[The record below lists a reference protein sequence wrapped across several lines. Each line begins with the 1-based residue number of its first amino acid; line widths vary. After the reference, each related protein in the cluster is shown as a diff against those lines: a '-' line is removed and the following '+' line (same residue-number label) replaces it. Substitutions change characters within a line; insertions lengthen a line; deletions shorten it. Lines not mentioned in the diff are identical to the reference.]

1 MRRVRVAVVASLSL
15 FVWLDAA
22 KSDCASP
29 KTDLGVSRV
38 VEIDTSTGGIYGSTT
53 RQTKQPTFLKPKE
66 VVLTFD
72 DGPMPWI
79 TRSILDTLDRYCTK
93 ATFFE
98 VGRMALEH
106 QAVTQE
112 VVARGHTLGTHTMT
126 HPFNLPRMTEKAA
139 ADEIERGF
147 AAVAMAAGVP
157 IAPFFRFP
165 GLSDSAGLI
174 EYMRTR
180 GVAAFTVDVVSND
193 SYIADKSRLISRTLA
208 GIEQHQGGI
217 ILFHD
222 IKSVT
227 AKALPDILTAL
238 KARGYSVVQLRA
250 KSSVQLLPEAVADVT
265 VADGRTRRRR
275 KLPFYASVEPD
286 RAAPTAALRGYM
298 RKKAGTAK
306 QSITNEMRHQRKTQ
320 AAHPRYRTNKSTP

>member
-1 MRRVRVAVVASLSL
+1 MLRARLVVIAFLIL
-15 FVWLDAA
+15 FAFPHGA
-22 KSDCASP
+22 RAECSNP
-29 KTDLGVSRV
+29 KMALGVSRV
-38 VEIDTSTGGIYGSTT
+38 VEIDASTGGIYGSVT

-79 TRSILDTLDRYCTK
+79 TRSILDTLDRHCTK

-112 VVARGHTLGTHTMT
+112 VLARGHTLGTHTMT
-126 HPFNLPRMTEKAA
+126 HPFNLPRMSETAA

-147 AAVAMAAGVP
+147 AAVGLAAGAP

-165 GLSDSAGLI
+165 GLADSSALI
-174 EYMRTR
+174 DYMRTR
-180 GVAAFTVDVVSND
+180 GIAAFTVDVVSND
-193 SYIADKSRLISRTLA
+193 SYIADRSRLISRTLTA
-208 GIEQHQGGI
+208 IEQRKGGI

-227 AKALPDILTAL
+227 AKALPDILAAL
-238 KARGYSVVQLRA
+238 KAHGYSVVQLRA
-250 KSSVQLLPEAVADVT
+250 KTPVQLLPEAVAEVT
-265 VADGRTRRRR
+265 VDDGRTKRRR
-275 KLPFYASVEPD
+275 KQPFYAPVEPD
-286 RAAPTAALRGYM
+286 RAAATSALRGYM
-298 RKKAGTAK
+298 RKKAGAGNRSSNSET
-306 QSITNEMRHQRKTQ
+306 RHQRRSP
-320 AAHPRYRTNKSTP
+320 AAHHQNSIQKSSP